1 MTRFLRLL
9 GCLVALGCL
18 GAGAAQAQ
26 GMGRRPQP
34 NRGLGMPAAL
44 PEPTTSAGNIGTR
57 LEPGAVLCRT
67 SEELQRR
74 QAAMVAQGAAQ
85 AADDAATLP
94 AGCYLVGTRTPVE
107 IVERRGYGRTQVKTL
122 GRSSET
128 GWTDAYLPQR

>member
-9 GCLVALGCL
+9 GCLVVLGCL
-18 GAGAAQAQ
+18 GATAAEAQ
-26 GMGRRPQP
+26 SPGQRRQQP
-34 NRGLGMPAAL
+34 NRGLSMPAAL
-44 PEPTTSAGNIGTR
+44 PDPTTSAGNLGTR

-74 QAAMVAQGAAQ
+74 QAAMVEQGP
-85 AADDAATLP
+85 DDPATLP
-94 AGCYLVGTRTPVE
+94 AGCFLVGTRTPVE
-107 IVERRGYGRTQVKTL
+107 VLERRGYGRTQVKTL

>member
-1 MTRFLRLL
+1 MTPPFRLL
-9 GCLVALGCL
+9 ACLVVLGSL

-26 GMGRRPQP
+26 APGTARRQQP

-44 PEPTTSAGNIGTR
+44 PDPTTSAGNVGVR

-67 SEELQRR
+67 PEELQRR
-74 QAAMVAQGAAQ
+74 QAAMVAQGP
-85 AADDAATLP
+85 DDQPSLP
-94 AGCYLVGTRTPVE
+94 AGCYLVGARTPVE

-122 GRSSET
+122 GRTSET